1 MPILSS
7 VDHAKHHIES
17 VAVGPI
23 TYADVQEHILREK
36 QWEGLPYGEFVEG
49 RGAGVQLGPAD
60 IRKIVDLLRSLKD
73 GSKLGPTAIVVS
85 TEYAFGLMRMLEM
98 LVEDVCEIRVFRDER
113 VAREWLASRQV

>member
-7 VDHAKHHIES
+7 VDHSKHHIES
-17 VAVGPI
+17 LAVGPI
-23 TYADVQEHILREK
+23 TYADVHEHILREK
-36 QWEGLPYGEFVEG
+36 QWEGLPYREFVEA
-49 RGAGVQLGPAD
+49 RGAGVQLSPAD